1 MSRAVTIDAAQV
13 FSGVSGLDRI
23 EPLGPRGARCA
34 YTTPDRLPDV
44 VDHLK
49 GHCGFEHLE
58 LLTAEELRPDAAE
71 AVEAPG
77 EPGVPPPAVT
87 TTGVE
92 LTYGFTR
99 RADGTTAFVKVPLRD
114 DALEAPSLW
123 SIWPGAGPLERE
135 VRDLF
140 GVMFHGHPNLDP
152 LVLRDD
158 FVGHPLRK
166 SFALGEHGV
175 PPEVAQAAA
184 DSHGDRLPEHE
195 PEAAAPFAA
204 AARPG
209 DPQLRSERLI
219 LNVGPQHP
227 STHGVLHVWLA
238 LDGEEVVGSQVTHG
252 FLHRCIEKLCEQ
264 HSWKGCTPLLD
275 RCDYVSGFH
284 TELAYML
291 ALEDLMELE
300 TTPKA
305 DHIRVLMS
313 ELVRITS
320 HHVWFGGAGMEVGAQ
335 TPFLYSFVDREAI
348 LDFFEEVTGARM
360 MFNYFRPGGV
370 KDDIQ
375 PAAAEKIARFLKT
388 IDKTI
393 DVYDHLLRGNE
404 IFRARTRGIAPLHP
418 RDIVDYGVTG
428 PVARASGVD
437 IDLRRDRPYAAY
449 DSISVNVPLGEA
461 GDTFDRFTVRM
472 DEMRESARLALEMLE
487 GMPEGPHV
495 AEGVPKT
502 IKPPKGAAYRS
513 VESPRG
519 ELGVYIVSDGGPAP
533 WRLKVRSPA
542 LSNLHVS
549 PLLLQGARM
558 GDVVPVLGSVDIV
571 MGEVDR

>member
-1 MSRAVTIDAAQV
+1 MSRAETRSTSDTVFEDLAGIETAA
-13 FSGVSGLDRI
+13 
-23 EPLGPRGARCA
+23 PLGPGRAACAR
-34 YTTPDRLPDV
+34 TTPE
-44 VDHLK
+44 HLLGIVETLK
-49 GHCGFEHLE
+49 NERGFGHLE
-58 LLTAEELRPDAAE
+58 LLTAEELRPAPSADASGSTGIGPEHE
-71 AVEAPG
+71 AVS
-77 EPGVPPPAVT
+77 
-87 TTGVE
+87 GVE

-99 RADGTTAFVKVPLRD
+99 RADNVTVFVKLPLAD
-114 DALEAPSLW
+114 GSLVAPSVW
-123 SIWPGAGPLERE
+123 CFWPGAGPLERE
-135 VRDLF
+135 VYDLF
-140 GVMFHGHPNLDP
+140 GVEFTGHPNLGR

-166 SFALGEHGV
+166 GFELGERGV

-184 DSHGDRLPEHE
+184 LDHGDRLPDREVVG
-195 PEAAAPFAA
+195 ASPFAA
-204 AARPG
+204 VSQPG
-209 DPQLRSERLI
+209 DPQLKSERLI

-238 LDGEEVVGSQVTHG
+238 LDGEEVVSGQVTHG

-291 ALEDLMELE
+291 ALEELMELE

-305 DHIRVLMS
+305 DYIRTLMS

-335 TPFLYSFVDREAI
+335 TPFLYSFIDREAI
-348 LDFFEEVTGARM
+348 LAFFEEVTGARM

-370 KDDIQ
+370 KDDI
-375 PAAAEKIARFLKT
+375 PPESAERIRAFLKGF
-388 IDKTI
+388 DRSI
-393 DVYDHLLRGNE
+393 DVYDGLLRGNE

-418 RDIVDYGVTG
+418 AYVVDYGVTG

-437 IDLRRDRPYAAY
+437 IDLRRERPYAAY
-449 DSISVNVPLGEA
+449 DRIGTNVVLGES

-472 DEMRESARLALEMLE
+472 DEMRESARIALEALE
-487 GMPEGPHV
+487 GMPEGPCV
-495 AEGVPKT
+495 SESAPK
-502 IKPPKGAAYRS
+502 IVKPPKGAAYRA

-519 ELGVYIVSDGGPAP
+519 ELGVYVVSDGGAAP

-542 LSNLHVS
+542 LSNLHVA
-549 PLLLQGARM
+549 PVMLQGARM
-558 GDVVPVLGSVDIV
+558 GDVVPVLGSIDIV